1 MPAAAPAAEIVVP
14 RREPGSPPSGFLDL
28 VGIETA
34 RQLALVDSRLFNAIR
49 PQECLRKAWM
59 SPRLKHT
66 APNVLACIAH
76 FNGVAAWVSWE
87 VTYES
92 SLRERARVLLRF
104 LEIAV
109 ECFRLKAYCTTQEIM
124 AALDAAPVRRLEHT
138 WREARGLARRE
149 VLAKWDEIQAAL
161 SFEQNCKAPLALLAR
176 CEPPCVPYL
185 GMYLTQIAKLE
196 EGTPDT
202 LPAPASAQR
211 AVAAA
216 TAAAAAATPCASIG
230 GTPPVL
236 INFAK
241 RRKIAQI
248 IARIQVLQGGS
259 YTFCAFPPVERYL
272 KQRMGSWEAALFDAS
287 IRSDRDATCAKAL
300 EDAAQAASLLIE
312 PRNSPRGALLGSTP
326 AGGLGGS
333 MNALLTPRRGSVMP
347 GDEMTSPRSPRGSP
361 ADPPKPSPRRR
372 SVM

>member
-1 MPAAAPAAEIVVP
+1 M
-14 RREPGSPPSGFLDL
+14 
-28 VGIETA
+28 
-34 RQLALVDSRLFNAIR
+34 
-49 PQECLRKAWM
+49 
-59 SPRLKHT
+59 
-66 APNVLACIAH
+66 
-76 FNGVAAWVSWE
+76 
-87 VTYES
+87 
-92 SLRERARVLLRF
+92 
-104 LEIAV
+104 
-109 ECFRLKAYCTTQEIM
+109 
-124 AALDAAPVRRLEHT
+124 
-138 WREARGLARRE
+138 
-149 VLAKWDEIQAAL
+149 
-161 SFEQNCKAPLALLAR
+161 
-176 CEPPCVPYL
+176 
-185 GMYLTQIAKLE
+185 
-196 EGTPDT
+196 
-202 LPAPASAQR
+202 
-211 AVAAA
+211 
-216 TAAAAAATPCASIG
+216 
-230 GTPPVL
+230 L

-248 IARIQVLQGGS
+248 IARIQVFQGGS